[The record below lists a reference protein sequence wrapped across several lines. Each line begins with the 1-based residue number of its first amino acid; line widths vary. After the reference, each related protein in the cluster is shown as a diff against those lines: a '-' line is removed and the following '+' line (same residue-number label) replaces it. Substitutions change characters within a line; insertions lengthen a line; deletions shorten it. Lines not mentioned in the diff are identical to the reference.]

1 VSQSRMQRWRVA
13 PPKTISVKLLQSV
26 ISSLNDFM
34 PGITTVER
42 FVKTDVVADGLTN
55 TISGSD
61 SWKAY
66 QPFSLDKIEHIQFEL
81 TLKKDDVNSCQLH
94 VEFRKNHIFLSVSD
108 HGTGWLDAVF
118 EEMERTLKSNGLF
131 KGELGH
137 KLTSVVLRMQNLLLL
152 TGLALLISPEHFD
165 LNLFYV
171 GAFLIVTGIVPVLS
185 DTYRIFFPRKPI
197 QVIEEKTNIAV
208 VNVEKIALWVGL
220 VSGLVALGKEVYMFF
235 SSTGA

>member
-1 VSQSRMQRWRVA
+1 MQRWRVA

-26 ISSLNDFM
+26 IESLNDFM

-81 TLKKDDVNSCQLH
+81 TLKKDDVTSCQLH
-94 VEFRKNHIFLSVSD
+94 VELRKNHVFLSVSD
-108 HGTGWLDAVF
+108 HGTGWLNAVF
-118 EEMERTLKSNGLF
+118 EEMERILKSNGLF

-152 TGLALLISPEHFD
+152 AGLALLISPEHFD

-171 GAFLIVTGIVPVLS
+171 GAFLILTGIVPVLS
-185 DTYRIFFPRKPI
+185 DIYRIFFPRKPI
-197 QVIEEKTNIAV
+197 QVIEEKTNIAI
-208 VNVEKIALWVGL
+208 VNIEKIALWVGL
-220 VSGLVALGKEVYMFF
+220 VSGLVALVKEVYMFF